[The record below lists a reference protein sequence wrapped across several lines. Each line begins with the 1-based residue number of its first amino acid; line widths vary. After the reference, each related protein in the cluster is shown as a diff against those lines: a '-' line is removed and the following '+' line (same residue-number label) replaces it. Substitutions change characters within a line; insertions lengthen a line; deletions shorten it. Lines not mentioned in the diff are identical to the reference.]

1 MELSLSIKILSFGGS
16 PSHHSINRKLANFV
30 SSLFTDAE
38 VTKLDLNDFEM
49 PIFSVDREKP
59 ILEQATKFAQHIDE
73 CDLIVMSLAENNG
86 AYSAAFKNLYDWVSR
101 IPNRKIFNGKKVVL
115 MATSPGGRGGSSVLE
130 IASKRFP
137 FDGAVL
143 VGTMSLP
150 SFNQNFDDEKG
161 ITNPEFL
168 EKAKELVKVATEAVK
183 S

>member
-1 MELSLSIKILSFGGS
+1 MKILAFGGS
-16 PSHHSINRKLANFV
+16 PSKKSINRKLANFV
-30 SSLFTDAE
+30 ASLFTDAQI
-38 VTKLDLNDFEM
+38 THLDLNNFEM
-49 PIFSVDREKP
+49 PIFSVDREFP
-59 ILEQATKFAQHIDE
+59 MREEALSFAKHIDE

-86 AYSAAFKNLYDWVSR
+86 AYSAAFKNIYDWVSR
-101 IPNRKIFNGKKVVL
+101 IPNRKVFNGKKILL
-115 MATSPGGRGGSSVLE
+115 MATSPGARGGSSVLE

-137 FDGAVL
+137 FDGGVL

-168 EKAKELVKVATEAVK
+168 DKAKELVKVATAAVNN